1 VNKEPRLERDN
12 QERHPAAQL
21 TDGSDLSRLSQ
32 ADGAGRQKAH
42 AVHQPC
48 GSDLSLRDMRD
59 QDETDGEGALT
70 LSVQADLFGNPFE
83 GVSIKRFQTA

>member
-1 VNKEPRLERDN
+1 MNKEPRLEHDN
-12 QERHPAAQL
+12 QERHPAAQF

-32 ADGAGRQKAH
+32 ADGAGRRKAH

-59 QDETDGEGALT
+59 QDETDGEGALVAT
-70 LSVQADLFGNPFE
+70 ISVQSDLFF
-83 GVSIKRFQTA
+83 SSSLALRSAR

>member
-1 VNKEPRLERDN
+1 MVLEGKRPMPSTN
-12 QERHPAAQL
+12 LVEVIYRCE
-21 TDGSDLSRLSQ
+21 T
-32 ADGAGRQKAH
+32 
-42 AVHQPC
+42 C
-48 GSDLSLRDMRD
+48 GD